1 MPNPWGDT
9 DAALNDVALRL
20 HALQL
25 SVQASTPGTD
35 PRLVLDTAAQFVK
48 YVAPTSIMPS
58 AERVALEEIAEHVA
72 GPHMM
77 LGGDRLATIR
87 RVVDAGLGRNP

>member
-1 MPNPWGDT
+1 M
-9 DAALNDVALRL
+9 

-25 SVQASTPGTD
+25 AVQASTPGTD
-35 PRLVLDTAAQFVK
+35 PRLIIDSAEQFAKHVQPDGMK
-48 YVAPTSIMPS
+48 S
-58 AERVALEEIAEHVA
+58 AERLALEEVAEHIA

-87 RVVDAGLGRNP
+87 RVVDAALGREAMKG

>member
-25 SVQASTPGTD
+25 AVQASTPGTD
-35 PRLVLDTAAQFVK
+35 PRLVLDTADQFVK
-48 YVAPTSIMPS
+48 YVAPTNMPS
-58 AERVALEEIAEHVA
+58 AERLALEEIAEHIA

-87 RVVDAGLGRNP
+87 RVVDAGLGRTP